1 MKTFIIDNIDV
12 IISLVTIIVTWILGY
27 LSKKNPN
34 FSNNMIPIQN
44 IIIMVIVVTIY
55 WIATG
60 DFNLV
65 IASSSPVATIIYDT
79 IHCIRCETC
88 LNKE

>member
-1 MKTFIIDNIDV
+1 MDNMDV
-12 IISLVTIIVTWILGY
+12 IISFVTIIVTWILGY